1 MRGELPKTPVRA
13 REQSPGRGTFIG
25 ARRAALLAIASVAAA
40 ILSGCAEIMEPVQGL
55 GDALRGL
62 FESLPF

>member
-1 MRGELPKTPVRA
+1 MLAGALG
-13 REQSPGRGTFIG
+13 QWRGTFIVA
-25 ARRAALLAIASVAAA
+25 ARVALRAMAAVAAA
-40 ILSGCAEIMEPVQGL
+40 AVLSGCAEIMEPVQGL